1 MSKKIRL
8 QAAVILVAL
17 LITAISSLPSVAV
30 LGQAQGAAAVASTRD
45 SRNSAVV
52 EATSA
57 VLKETSELRQLPILR
72 PVKSGTQSRDE
83 IQRFLIK
90 NLDEHTTP
98 AEMHASEVALKK
110 LGLVPPDFEFRPF
123 IIGLLTEQVAGY
135 YDPLQQEFFLAD
147 WIDLDGQKPVMA
159 HELTHALQDQHFNLR
174 RFEKWPEGDSDAE
187 LAAHALV
194 EGDASLA
201 MAHYVARSPLRII
214 SLMKSMGASKS
225 ATQEIDRAPRA
236 LRESLLFP
244 YEQGM
249 QWAQQLY
256 RRENG
261 WTLVSK
267 AYKDLP
273 RSTEQI
279 LHPEKYFAREAPLEI
294 KLPNLASALGSG
306 WKMID
311 YDVNGEW
318 SYYLILDEYL
328 KSAADSRRAA
338 AGWGGDRYSVY
349 QGTNPGNVLIVQ
361 LSAWDT
367 EQDAAEFFN
376 AYASRTEKRYK
387 FASALSMKATGEA
400 VEERAWHTN
409 EGNVI
414 LQRRGARV
422 LILEGL
428 PEGKNVT
435 ALIARLWQ

>member
-1 MSKKIRL
+1 MSKQIRL
-8 QAAVILVAL
+8 QAVAAL
-17 LITAISSLPSVAV
+17 AV
-30 LGQAQGAAAVASTRD
+30 LFILAASWSSAPLVVTHAQSAAVAPTLD
-45 SRNSAVV
+45 ARNAAVV
-52 EATSA
+52 EATA
-57 VLKETSELRQLPILR
+57 EVLKETSELRQLPILR
-72 PVKSGTQSRDE
+72 PVKSGTQSREE

-90 NLDEHTTP
+90 NLNEDTTP
-98 AEMHASEVALKK
+98 AEMHASEVTLKK
-110 LGLVPPDFEFRPF
+110 LGLVPANFEFRPF
-123 IIGLLTEQVAGY
+123 IISLLTEQVAGY
-135 YDPLQQEFFLAD
+135 YDPMRQEFFLAD

-159 HELTHALQDQHFNLR
+159 HELTHALQDQHFHLR
-174 RFEKWPEGDSDAE
+174 RFEKWPKGDSDAE

-214 SLMKSMGASKS
+214 ALMKSMGSSKS

-256 RRENG
+256 RRESN
-261 WTLVSK
+261 WALISK
-267 AYKDLP
+267 AYTNLP
-273 RSTEQI
+273 QSTEQI
-279 LHPEKYFAREAPLEI
+279 LHVEKYFEREAPIEI
-294 KLPNLASALGSG
+294 KLPNIASSLGSG
-306 WKMID
+306 WTLID

-328 KSAADSRRAA
+328 KSAPESKRAA

-349 QGTNPGNVLIVQ
+349 EGTKPGSVLIAQ

-367 EQDAAEFFN
+367 EQDAAEFFS
-376 AYASRTEKRYK
+376 AYARRTEKRYK
-387 FASALSMKATGEA
+387 FASALSSKAAGES
-400 VEERAWHTN
+400 VEEKSWRTN

-414 LQRRGARV
+414 MQRRGSRV

-428 PEGKNVT
+428 PEGKNAT
-435 ALIARLWQ
+435 ALIAKLWQ